1 MSKLL
6 PGTGAAVA
14 AKRARAMQCVG
25 TAGAHMD
32 MGERPATDPIER
44 RRDPERVIVAADP
57 AARRAD
63 CSMVIYFLLLR
74 WSA

>member
-1 MSKLL
+1 
-6 PGTGAAVA
+6 
-14 AKRARAMQCVG
+14 
-25 TAGAHMD
+25 MD